1 MSKCCEF
8 SRLRNGD
15 SMVMSVTVRAGKQ
28 YSGGEVMD
36 NGKLAYFNFIK
47 DIQLVPTEDGR

>member
-8 SRLRNGD
+8 SRLKNGD
-15 SMVMSVTVRAGKQ
+15 SMVMSMTVRAGKQ

-36 NGKLAYFNFIK
+36 NEKLAYFNFIK